1 MITDFLDLGLST
13 ELLNAVAEMGFEK
26 PTPVQSR
33 IIPLLLAEDNDIV
46 CLAQTGTG
54 KTAAF
59 GLPAL
64 EYLDLKSDATQVLV
78 LSPTRELC
86 RQITQDLMSYSK
98 YRPETKIVSVYG
110 GANIVSQI
118 RALKKGAQIIVATPG
133 RLLDILK
140 RGEADLSHVR
150 SLILDE
156 ADEMLNMGF
165 KEELDAIL
173 ELLPAE
179 RRSLLFSATLPKE
192 VERIARS
199 YMKNPT
205 VVTVGE
211 RNAGADN
218 VEHFYYMVREEDRYA
233 ALKRIADYN
242 PDIYAIVFCRTREET
257 QKIADYLQKDGYDAD
272 ALHGDLS
279 QAQRDSVMSRFK
291 RRSLHILVA
300 TDVAAR
306 GIDVNDLSHVINY
319 NLPQEI
325 ELYTHRS
332 GRTGR
337 ASRSGVSI
345 AIVNQREKGKI
356 KRIEEVIKK
365 KFTRLPIPCA
375 KEICERQLTHLINEI
390 DAAEVRNDIEAF
402 MPLINE
408 LWDGM
413 TKDELV
419 RKIRSYEFNRFFD
432 YYRKAKDLN
441 IPEKEKP
448 VSKRK
453 GDNGKTAGPDS
464 SRKTRKEEIGEC
476 EAGFTWIRLNLGYKN
491 RIEPRNILNI
501 MKALGIAKK
510 AVGKIEIFHDHLYV
524 AVDSSA
530 AEYVASEID
539 GASYNRRRLKA
550 EINL

>member
-140 RGEADLSHVR
+140 RGEADLSQVR

-257 QKIADYLQKDGYDAD
+257 QKIADSLQKDGYDAD

-365 KFTRLPIPCA
+365 KFTRLPIPGA

-419 RKIRSYEFNRFFD
+419 RKILSYEFNRFFD

-453 GDNGKTAGPDS
+453 DGSGKTAGQDS

-476 EAGFTWIRLNLGYKN
+476 EAGFTWIRINLGYKN

>member
-64 EYLDLKSDATQVLV
+64 EYLDLKSDKTQVLV

-257 QKIADYLQKDGYDAD
+257 QKIADSLQKDGYDAD

-365 KFTRLPIPCA
+365 KFTRLPIPGA

-419 RKIRSYEFNRFFD
+419 RKILSYEFNRFFD

-441 IPEKEKP
+441 IPEKEKSA
-448 VSKRK
+448 SKRK
-453 GDNGKTAGPDS
+453 GDSGKTAGPDS

>member
-419 RKIRSYEFNRFFD
+419 RKILSYEFNRFFD

>member
-140 RGEADLSHVR
+140 RGEADLSQVR

-257 QKIADYLQKDGYDAD
+257 QKIADSLQKDGYDAD

-365 KFTRLPIPCA
+365 KFTRLPIPGA

-419 RKIRSYEFNRFFD
+419 RKILSYEFNRFFD

>member
-13 ELLNAVAEMGFEK
+13 ELLTAVAEMGFEK

-257 QKIADYLQKDGYDAD
+257 QKIADSLQKDGYDAD

-365 KFTRLPIPCA
+365 KFTRLPIPGA

-419 RKIRSYEFNRFFD
+419 RKILSYEFNRFFD

-464 SRKTRKEEIGEC
+464 SRKIRKEEIGEC

-539 GASYNRRRLKA
+539 GASYNSRRLKA

>member
-140 RGEADLSHVR
+140 RGEADLSQVR

-257 QKIADYLQKDGYDAD
+257 QKIADSLQKDGYDAD

-365 KFTRLPIPCA
+365 KFTRLPIPGA

-419 RKIRSYEFNRFFD
+419 RKILSYEFNRFFD

-448 VSKRK
+448 ASKRK

>member
-64 EYLDLKSDATQVLV
+64 EYLDLKSDKTQVLV

-257 QKIADYLQKDGYDAD
+257 QKIAYSLQKDGYDAD

-365 KFTRLPIPCA
+365 KFTRLPIPGA

-419 RKIRSYEFNRFFD
+419 RKILSYEFNRFFD

>member
-86 RQITQDLMSYSK
+86 RQISQDLMSYSK

-257 QKIADYLQKDGYDAD
+257 QKIADSLQKDGYDAD

-365 KFTRLPIPCA
+365 KFTRLPIPGA

-419 RKIRSYEFNRFFD
+419 RKILSYEFNRFFD

-453 GDNGKTAGPDS
+453 GGSGKTAGQDS

-476 EAGFTWIRLNLGYKN
+476 EAGFTWIRINLGYKN

>member
-86 RQITQDLMSYSK
+86 RQISQDLMSYSK

-257 QKIADYLQKDGYDAD
+257 QKIADSLQKDGYDAD

-365 KFTRLPIPCA
+365 KFTRLPIPGA

-419 RKIRSYEFNRFFD
+419 RKILSYEFNRFFD

>member
-257 QKIADYLQKDGYDAD
+257 QKIADSLQKDGYDAD

-365 KFTRLPIPCA
+365 KFTRLPIPGA

-419 RKIRSYEFNRFFD
+419 RKILSYEFNRFFD

-539 GASYNRRRLKA
+539 GASYNSRRLKA

>member
-140 RGEADLSHVR
+140 RGEADLSQVR

-257 QKIADYLQKDGYDAD
+257 QKIADSLQKDGYDAD

-365 KFTRLPIPCA
+365 KFTRLPIPGA

-419 RKIRSYEFNRFFD
+419 RKILSYEFNRFFD

-453 GDNGKTAGPDS
+453 GGSGKTAGQDS

-476 EAGFTWIRLNLGYKN
+476 EAGFTWIRINLGYKN

>member
-1 MITDFLDLGLST
+1 MITNFLDLGLST

-64 EYLDLKSDATQVLV
+64 EYLDLKSDKTQVLV

-257 QKIADYLQKDGYDAD
+257 QKIADSLQKDGYDAD

-365 KFTRLPIPCA
+365 KFTRLPIPGA

-419 RKIRSYEFNRFFD
+419 RKILSYEFNRFFD

-453 GDNGKTAGPDS
+453 GGSGKTAGQDS

-476 EAGFTWIRLNLGYKN
+476 EAGFTWIRINLGYKN